1 MKLAEDLDQICCFL
15 CVGKG
20 QVVTVLLR
28 ISLVL
33 NKDDIQSCQTQ
44 CWSMCS
50 YIHFPQLQS
59 ASQNSHYLQSIV
71 THCPCYPFYMA
82 RSHNQTK
89 PKTTRALLKRCI
101 SENVKTTSLQTK
113 FKSSFQEKQH
123 WHRLHTSK
131 WNWFCIVYCQYSWGR
146 DRFQPF
152 FSRLPFW
159 LVRFPIQHR
168 WVHLKISVR
177 RHSYVYWQ
185 VSICRL

>member
-44 CWSMCS
+44 CSSMCS

-123 WHRLHTSK
+123 WHRLHTSEMELILHRILSV
-131 WNWFCIVYCQYSWGR
+131 FLRSRPISTI
-146 DRFQPF
+146 FQQVTLLIGQVPNTTSMGSSRN
-152 FSRLPFW
+152 FS
-159 LVRFPIQHR
+159 
-168 WVHLKISVR
+168 
-177 RHSYVYWQ
+177 
-185 VSICRL
+185 

>member
-89 PKTTRALLKRCI
+89 PKTTRSLLKRCI
-101 SENVKTTSLQTK
+101 SENFETTSLQIQIQLSAKVTLAPASILQK
-113 FKSSFQEKQH
+113 WHWFLHHMPISTIFHQVTLVIGQDSKTTSMNSSRNLWDIDMFID
-123 WHRLHTSK
+123 RSGGFT
-131 WNWFCIVYCQYSWGR
+131 CIFMLR
-146 DRFQPF
+146 
-152 FSRLPFW
+152 
-159 LVRFPIQHR
+159 
-168 WVHLKISVR
+168 
-177 RHSYVYWQ
+177 
-185 VSICRL
+185 